1 MTNSVEILLA
11 VIGVNTVV
19 LAVAAFGLY
28 RLNKA
33 VDAFDH

>member
-1 MTNSVEILLA
+1 MTNSVEILLMVVA
-11 VIGVNTVV
+11 VNAVV